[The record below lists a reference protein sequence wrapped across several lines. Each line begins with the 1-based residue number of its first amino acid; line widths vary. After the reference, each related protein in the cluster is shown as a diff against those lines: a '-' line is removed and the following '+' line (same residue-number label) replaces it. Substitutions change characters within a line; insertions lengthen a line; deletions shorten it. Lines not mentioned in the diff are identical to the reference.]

1 MQSASFQ
8 LLQKLK
14 GFGDVRIRYLEILIY
29 IERILS
35 SCKSDDYE
43 RYVKMGLR
51 IEPKNAGFL
60 DKRGH
65 GLEQKQENIPWAE
78 KDYSYIE
85 YYQKAYDI
93 VDGEKNPMDKRLY
106 YHFFRGAVVERYYFT
121 GSLWQIN
128 HLIQFDSK
136 PNVELKEP
144 RLEIYKIS
152 LSFVSIGIQ
161 HRYSRFLIFK

>member
-51 IEPKNAGFL
+51 IEPQNAGFL

-65 GLEQKQENIPWAE
+65 GLEKSKKIFLGLKKTTATLNTTKKHMRLLMARKIRWT
-78 KDYSYIE
+78 KDYITTFFEELWWS
-85 YYQKAYDI
+85 DI
-93 VDGEKNPMDKRLY
+93 TLRAHYGK
-106 YHFFRGAVVERYYFT
+106 
-121 GSLWQIN
+121 
-128 HLIQFDSK
+128 
-136 PNVELKEP
+136 
-144 RLEIYKIS
+144 
-152 LSFVSIGIQ
+152 SII
-161 HRYSRFLIFK
+161 